1 MGVVVVVLV
10 VVVDIP
16 RVADVPAIHFP
27 VVQTVSIM
35 AGFCSHFSF
44 PE

>member
-1 MGVVVVVLV
+1 MVVLV
-10 VVVDIP
+10 VVVVVDIS
-16 RVADVPAIHFP
+16 RVADVPANHFP
-27 VVQTVSIM
+27 VVQTVSVM